1 MIIIKSKSK
10 NQKLD
15 IMKIAHI
22 TLIVAIVFL
31 YACGGSK
38 DNALKTGEEEDS
50 RVLVKVLKVTE
61 QPVEQLIRLTGT
73 VQATKSNDIATT
85 VPGRINDILVEVGD
99 RVRKGQTLVQ
109 MDRTNLLQLKLQLQ
123 NAEKELG
130 RVEELHKSGSATQQ
144 QLDQL
149 TTQVE
154 VTRESLRNLEE
165 NTVLVSPIDGV
176 VTARNFD
183 PKNIYPGAPAILNVM
198 QISPVKIMVT
208 ISETFFPRVKTGM
221 VVKISLD
228 VFPDKVFEG
237 KISLIY
243 PTIDQ
248 ATRSFR
254 AEISIPNSDMTLRPG
269 MFARAELNFGTMNN
283 VVVPDMAVVKQMGT
297 NNRSVYVVE
306 NGVAYQ
312 KKVEL
317 GRRDG
322 DTYELLSGV
331 PNGSLVVV
339 SGQGRLDD
347 GTEVRVQE

>member
-1 MIIIKSKSK
+1 MNLK
-10 NQKLD
+10 NKNNKI
-15 IMKIAHI
+15 IMK
-22 TLIVAIVFL
+22 AIHGILTMMVVLL
-31 YACGGSK
+31 YSCGSG
-38 DNALKTGEEEDS
+38 NEQAQTTAGEEENS
-50 RVLVKVLKVTE
+50 KVFVKVLKVSE

-85 VPGRINDILVEVGD
+85 IPGRIDDIMVEVGD
-99 RVRKGQTLVQ
+99 RVRKGQTLAQ
-109 MDRTNLLQLKLQLQ
+109 MDRTNLLQARLQLQ

-130 RVEELHKSGSATQQ
+130 RVEELFKSGSATQQ

-154 VTRESLRNLEE
+154 VTREVLRNLEE

-198 QISPVKIMVT
+198 QISPVKIMIN
-208 ISETFFPRVKTGM
+208 ISETYFPRVKNGM
-221 VVKISLD
+221 VVRINLD
-228 VFPDKVFEG
+228 VFPDRVFEG

-248 ATRSFR
+248 ATRTFR

-269 MFARAELNFGTMNN
+269 MFARVELNFGTMNN

-297 NNRSVYVVE
+297 NNRFVYVGE

-317 GRRDG
+317 GRRDN
-322 DTYELLSGV
+322 DAYELLSGV
-331 PNGSLVVV
+331 PNGATVVV
-339 SGQGRLDD
+339 SGQTRLDD
-347 GTEVRVQE
+347 GTEVRIQE